1 MIGYFASIVLALTPE
16 APLLQAP
23 VAESV
28 DPQYVECVALVKN
41 DVEKGRERATRWAGD
56 GGGPPAQHC
65 LAVAELAA
73 GFPKTAALRLEELAS
88 RSDAG
93 DELVRAR
100 ILSQAALAWLEADEV
115 DLAGNAINAAFAA
128 APGAGELYLFSA
140 MVHWAKGEAQATVDD
155 ITIGE
160 KKGFTSVDGYV
171 LRGRARHALLLH
183 REAADDVVA
192 ALSIDPFNL
201 DALVL
206 RGDLQQ
212 AGIDIDAYY
221 ENADSGARKQN

>member
-1 MIGYFASIVLALTPE
+1 MIGYFASIVLSALTPE
-16 APLLQAP
+16 APLLQAYIP
-23 VAESV
+23 ESV
-28 DPQYVECVALVKN
+28 DPQYKECVALVKK
-41 DVEKGRERATRWAGD
+41 DVEKGRQNATRWVSD

-73 GFPKTAALRLEELAS
+73 GLPKAAALRLEDLAA

-100 ILSQAALAWLEADEV
+100 ILSQAALAWLQAGEPT
-115 DLAGNAINAAFAA
+115 LAQNAIDAAFAA
-128 APGAGELYLFSA
+128 APGAGELYLFAA
-140 MVHWAKGEAQATVDD
+140 MIAWEKGEAQATIDA
-155 ITIGE
+155 INAGE
-160 KKGFTSVDGYV
+160 KKGFTSVEGYV

-206 RGDLQQ
+206 RGELQQ
-212 AGIDIDAYY
+212 AGINIDAYY
-221 ENADSGARKQN
+221 SDANKKKKN

>member
-1 MIGYFASIVLALTPE
+1 MIGHLASIVLSVLTPE

-23 VAESV
+23 IPESV
-28 DPQYVECVALVKN
+28 DPKYKACVDLVKT
-41 DVEKGRERATRWAGD
+41 DLEKGRENATRWVGD

-73 GFPKTAALRLEELAS
+73 GFPKAAALRLEDLAS

-100 ILSQAALAWLEADEV
+100 ILSQAALAWLEAGELE
-115 DLAGNAINAAFAA
+115 LAQAAIDAAFAA

-140 MVHWAKGEAQATVDD
+140 MVHDAKEEYQATIDD

-160 KKGFTSVDGYV
+160 KKGFTSAEGYV

-206 RGDLQQ
+206 RGELQQ

-221 ENADSGARKQN
+221 SDASQQ

>member
-1 MIGYFASIVLALTPE
+1 MIGHLASIVLSVLTPE

-23 VAESV
+23 VPESV
-28 DPQYVECVALVKN
+28 DPQYRECVALVKS
-41 DVEKGRERATRWAGD
+41 DLEEGRKRATRWASD

-65 LAVAELAA
+65 LAIAELAA
-73 GFPKTAALRLEELAS
+73 GFPKAAAVRLEELAS

-93 DELVRAR
+93 DELIRAR
-100 ILSQAALAWLEADEV
+100 ILSQAALAWLQADE
-115 DLAGNAINAAFAA
+115 LALAQNAIDTAFAA
-128 APGAGELYLFSA
+128 APGAGELYLFAA
-140 MVHWAKGEAQATVDD
+140 MVSSARGESQATIDAID
-155 ITIGE
+155 AGE
-160 KKGFTSVDGYV
+160 KKGFTSVEGYV
-171 LRGRARHALLLH
+171 LRGRAKHALLKH

-212 AGIDIDAYY
+212 AGVDIEAYY
-221 ENADSGARKQN
+221 TDAGKKLKN